1 MLSYACCNVA
11 RHDESVF
18 LSMRSKAILYRLIAI
33 HFSVHSLRGTG
44 LAQGPGLDYF
54 IPNSL
59 LLTSCIVSIPMVA
72 FLLAVVP
79 QEQLTLLLL
88 LASLTA
94 TLPTPKLAAVTL
106 PACTGPLKVTWAVK

>member
-1 MLSYACCNVA
+1 
-11 RHDESVF
+11 
-18 LSMRSKAILYRLIAI
+18 
-33 HFSVHSLRGTG
+33 
-44 LAQGPGLDYF
+44 
-54 IPNSL
+54 
-59 LLTSCIVSIPMVA
+59 MVA